1 VTEDATILLV
11 CESIHDV
18 LAAEKVLKQR
28 GLWCDLVPTP
38 REISSDCGMSL
49 TCRRADLPALRAL
62 VTAGGEVSRCRLHG
76 GGED

>member
-1 VTEDATILLV
+1 MIDDAPLLLV

-49 TCRRADLPALRAL
+49 ACRREELPVVRLL
-62 VTAGGEVSRCRLHG
+62 VEDEEVLGCRLHG
-76 GGED
+76 ADGT